1 MNWKV
6 SFINDPQLPS
16 FHAFIMLPVEL
27 PSLANSRLHW
37 ADKARAVRPIREAGC
52 LAVKSLLVRH
62 RVCIPS
68 CVISM
73 TRFGRKLDDD
83 NLATACKPL
92 RDGIAD
98 ALGINDRDKRIQWL
112 TAQLPK
118 AKGNGMGCSI
128 DITGDT
134 DESGPARSRYCPN
147 CGMALCAR
155 DMELGRCQNC
165 PSPKKELA

>member
-1 MNWKV
+1 MGSGGGTV
-6 SFINDPQLPS
+6 RSVEIRHASGHQLGV
-16 FHAFIMLPVEL
+16 PVKDERGRIL
-27 PSLANSRLHW
+27 LAAGTSLTAGLCD
-37 ADKARAVRPIREAGC
+37 ALIRRGF
-52 LAVKSLLVRH
+52 LQVLV
-62 RVCIPS
+62 
-68 CVISM
+68 
-73 TRFGRKLDDD
+73 
-83 NLATACKPL
+83 

>member
-1 MNWKV
+1 MKWV
-6 SFINDPQLPS
+6 ISFNTDTDTPKFS
-16 FHAFIMLPVEL
+16 GFIMLPVQL

-37 ADKARAVRPIREAGC
+37 ADRSRAVRPIREAGY

-62 RVCIPS
+62 TICIPS
-68 CVISM
+68 CVITM

-98 ALGINDRDKRIQWL
+98 ALGINDRDKRIKWL

-118 AKGNGMGCSI
+118 MKGHGAGCSI
-128 DITGDT
+128 AI
-134 DESGPARSRYCPN
+134 EF
-147 CGMALCAR
+147 L
-155 DMELGRCQNC
+155 
-165 PSPKKELA
+165 SPKTEAA